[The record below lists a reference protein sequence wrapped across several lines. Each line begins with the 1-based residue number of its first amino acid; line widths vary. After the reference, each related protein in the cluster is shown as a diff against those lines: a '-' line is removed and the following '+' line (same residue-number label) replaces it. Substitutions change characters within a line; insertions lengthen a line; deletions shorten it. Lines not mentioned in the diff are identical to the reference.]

1 MCENGKES
9 ERERA
14 RTYIEIIWE
23 LSIAEKVTD
32 QIDILYNE
40 NQKYIYITSQEL
52 TALITT

>member
-1 MCENGKES
+1 MCEKGKES